1 MLCCGFSSMK
11 ILQCRQYSEVSA
23 LSRLV
28 YLVRFF
34 LLPFYRVYLFIKVIC
49 RCEDDELYTMPFVL
63 KNA

>member
-1 MLCCGFSSMK
+1 MK

-34 LLPFYRVYLFIKVIC
+34 LLPFYRVYLFIKVRC